1 MGKRL
6 IIKGADF
13 TANSIDTEPL
23 EPIDGDTMLALL
35 PTYFQA
41 RVSLNGSTTTSGEIP
56 ASTTANTKRSCVF
69 AADLSDYAAY
79 GYTKITINFTSGF
92 DFVLGIG
99 TTNASAEYYSGD
111 CVAGT
116 FTWVTSSQTASCP
129 LSRTKK
135 YLYINFRYDD
145 NTTLMP
151 TNGQV
156 SDYIT
161 SIVLT

>member
-1 MGKRL
+1 MGYKL

-13 TANSIDTEPL
+13 SANSIDIEPL

-35 PTYFQA
+35 ANYFQP
-41 RVSLNGSTTTSGEIP
+41 RVALNGSQSETGEIR
-56 ASTTANTKRSCVF
+56 AYTTANTKRSCVF
-69 AADLSDYAAY
+69 AADLSDYADY
-79 GYTKITINFTSGF
+79 GYTKITINWADGF
-92 DFVLGIG
+92 DIVLGIG
-99 TTNASAEYYSGD
+99 TTNESAEYYSGD
-111 CVAGT
+111 CVAGKFAWIT
-116 FTWVTSSQTASCP
+116 AAQTASCP

-151 TNGQV
+151 STGQV

-161 SIVLT
+161 SIVLS

>member
-1 MGKRL
+1 MGHKL

-13 TANSIDTEPL
+13 TDNSIVT

-35 PTYFQA
+35 PNYFHA
-41 RVSLNGSTTTSGEIP
+41 RTTLSGALDQLGEI
-56 ASTTANTKRSCVF
+56 STSQVSNTKRSCVY
-69 AADLSDYAAY
+69 AADLSDYADY
-79 GYTKITINFTSGF
+79 GYTKITINVTSGF

-99 TTNASAEYYSGD
+99 TTDASLECYSGD
-111 CVAGT
+111 CVAGY
-116 FTWVTSSQTASCP
+116 FAWVTDSQTASCP

-135 YLYINFRYDD
+135 YLYINFRYDN

-151 TNGQV
+151 ANGQV

-161 SIVLT
+161 SIVLS

>member
-1 MGKRL
+1 MGHKL

-13 TANSIDTEPL
+13 TANSIVTEPL
-23 EPIDGDTMLALL
+23 DGDTMLALL

-41 RVSLNGSTTTSGEIP
+41 RVALMGPQDETGEIRAYTTS
-56 ASTTANTKRSCVF
+56 NTKRSCVF
-69 AADLSDYAAY
+69 AADLSDYADY
-79 GYTKITINFTSGF
+79 GYTKITINVASGF

-111 CVAGT
+111 CVAGY
-116 FTWVTSSQTASCP
+116 FTWITNSQTASCP

-135 YLYINFRYDD
+135 YLYINFRYDN

-151 TNGQV
+151 ANGQV